1 MNHLNASIANIP
13 IPERMRHLRIS
24 DTGFPVPWFVA
35 TIANQPDFRVADGRK
50 FRRAIDADLCWLCG
64 NTLGRFK
71 VFVIGPMCAVNRTT
85 AEPPCHRE
93 CAEYA
98 VAACPFLTRP
108 RMRRNEQ
115 DLPDGHAEPGGIM
128 IRRNPGC
135 TLLWITHDYRL
146 MRVDNG
152 RGVIIKIGEPV
163 EIVAYAEGRRAT
175 RNELDASIT
184 SGLPLLA
191 AECDGEEG
199 RIALAQQVE
208 RTNQLFRQKLAVW
221 GSP

>member
-1 MNHLNASIANIP
+1 MPHLNASIANIP
-13 IPERMRHLRIS
+13 IPARMRHLPLS

-35 TIANQPDFRVADGRK
+35 WVDGKADFRCADGRK
-50 FRRAIDADLCWLCG
+50 HARAVNADLCWLCG

-98 VAACPFLTRP
+98 VAACPFLSKP
-108 RMRRNEQ
+108 RMRRNEV
-115 DLPDGHAEPGGIM
+115 DLPDGHANPGGIM
-128 IRRNPGC
+128 IKRNPGC

-146 MRVDNG
+146 IRASG
-152 RGVIIKIGEPV
+152 GVIFKIGEPV
-163 EIVAYAEGRRAT
+163 EIIAYAEGRRAT
-175 RNELDASIT
+175 RAELEASIQ

-191 AECDGEEG
+191 TECDGEEAM
-199 RIALAQQVE
+199 RALAQQVE
-208 RTNQLFRQKLAVW
+208 RTNLLFKQKLTVW
-221 GSP
+221 ASP